1 MWRITLL
8 LITLALPAASQ
19 TCGRPICS
27 ADPVNLSLTS
37 IISFEGLTGGNGPG
51 RPVTGL
57 LSLDGA
63 QFGERFQGITIIA
76 VNNYDHVPDL
86 PNVRATAPLTLLPG
100 ADRFN
105 LSILRLPDTVLLSG
119 DGPAGFPRQDA
130 TGEGAIA
137 VLFDIDQ
144 RALAFDL
151 RGGEGGFAT
160 VAFFRRDGSLIDIHH
175 PGPLAEA
182 SYGFV
187 RTGQNTDIAG
197 FLILNDD
204 PEGIAF
210 DNLRFDP
217 PTRTS
222 ALPQDGRTTG

>member
-1 MWRITLL
+1 M
-8 LITLALPAASQ
+8 AQ

-27 ADPVNLSLTS
+27 ADAVNLSLTS
-37 IISFEGLTGGNGPG
+37 IIDFEELTGGNGPG
-51 RPVTGL
+51 RPVTGI

-63 QFGERFQGITIIA
+63 RFGERFQGITITA
-76 VNNYDHVPDL
+76 RSSYDHVADL
-86 PNVRATAPLTLLPG
+86 GNTRATSPLTLLAG
-100 ADRFN
+100 DAGFN

-137 VLFDIDQ
+137 VLFDSDQ

-182 SYGFV
+182 SYGYV
-187 RTGQNTDIAG
+187 RTGQNADIAG
-197 FLILNDD
+197 FVIINDD

-217 PTRTS
+217 PARTS
-222 ALPQDGRTTG
+222 TLPQPNEPTG